1 MLKDLK
7 LPVTGRPR
15 GKCVKKK
22 EIRYLGRI
30 HNTKIA

>member
-1 MLKDLK
+1 MLEDLK

-15 GKCVKKK
+15 GRSVQKE

-30 HNTKIA
+30 HNAKIA

>member
-15 GKCVKKK
+15 GKCVKKE